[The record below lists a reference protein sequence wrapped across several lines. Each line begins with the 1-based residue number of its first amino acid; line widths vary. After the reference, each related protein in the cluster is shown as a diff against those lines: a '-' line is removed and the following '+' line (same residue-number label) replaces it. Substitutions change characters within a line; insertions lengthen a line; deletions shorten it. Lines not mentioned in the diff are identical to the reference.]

1 MRRMGIIA
9 HLYVKRINTLHLSSL
24 IGEGIDTEL
33 LLRARCRAV
42 MAILN
47 DKIIESVDR
56 KAKIT
61 DNPILWD
68 ATEKLAEHCWK
79 NSDYLVLVGA
89 HGIVLNGEKLQF
101 YSNHYLFLPYSCLQ
115 YVWHQLRMST
125 LQSHNMALEQ
135 ILFMGGATSILD
147 F

>member
-79 NSDYLVLVGA
+79 NSEYLVLVGT
-89 HGIVLNGEKLQF
+89 NSEKFQF
-101 YSNHYLFLPYSCLQ
+101 CSNHYLFLPYSCLP
-115 YVWHQLRMST
+115 YVWQQLRKST
-125 LQSHNMALEQ
+125 LQSHDIALWASY
-135 ILFMGGATSILD
+135 GSGKS
-147 F
+147 

>member
-33 LLRARCRAV
+33 LLRARFRAV
-42 MAILN
+42 MVILN

-61 DNPILWD
+61 DNPIL
-68 ATEKLAEHCWK
+68 
-79 NSDYLVLVGA
+79 SY
-89 HGIVLNGEKLQF
+89 
-101 YSNHYLFLPYSCLQ
+101 
-115 YVWHQLRMST
+115 
-125 LQSHNMALEQ
+125 
-135 ILFMGGATSILD
+135 
-147 F
+147 